1 MTTNGQIQIIQS
13 ATQTIDENGD
23 YIPGTQ
29 TIGKAIP
36 ALIYSARQSNRG
48 SYEGD
53 KYTDA
58 TYEVLIEG
66 EKLSKDETTKV
77 RLTDHKGNSLGD
89 FTVQSFIY
97 LTNTYRTK
105 IIV

>member
-1 MTTNGQIQIIQS
+1 MTTNGHIQIIQS
-13 ATQTIDENGD
+13 STRTIDENGD
-23 YIPGTQ
+23 YTPELS
-29 TIGKAIP
+29 TIGEAIP
-36 ALIYSARQSNRG
+36 ALIYNIRQSNRG

-53 KYTDA
+53 KYTDSN
-58 TYEVLIEG
+58 YEVLIEG

-77 RLTDHKGNSLGD
+77 RLTDHKGNNLGD